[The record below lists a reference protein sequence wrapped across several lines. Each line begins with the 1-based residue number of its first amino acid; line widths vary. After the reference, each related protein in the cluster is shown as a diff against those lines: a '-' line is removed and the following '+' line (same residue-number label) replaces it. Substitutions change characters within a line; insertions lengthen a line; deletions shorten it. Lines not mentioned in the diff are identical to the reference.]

1 MFSLFKKEYIIIAP
15 ISGEVLDLSKAPDPV
30 FSQKLAGDGVL
41 INPSDS
47 LIVAPADGVL
57 SMIFKTN
64 HAFGI
69 KLENGI
75 EILVHIGIDTVKLNG
90 QGFERIAAEGSAV
103 KSGEPV
109 MRIDRKFIT
118 ESGFS
123 LMTPVLITN
132 PDEISA
138 MNFLIDCKVTAGC
151 DAIIRYK
158 K

>member
-15 ISGEVLDLSKAPDPV
+15 ISGELLDLSKAPDPV

-41 INPSDS
+41 INPSDN
-47 LIVAPADGVL
+47 LIVAPADGIL
-57 SMIFKTN
+57 SLIFKTN
-64 HAFGI
+64 HAFGM

-90 QGFERIAAEGSAV
+90 QGFERIASEGSAV
-103 KSGEPV
+103 KAGQPV
-109 MRIDRKFIT
+109 MRINRKFIT

-132 PDEISA
+132 PNETRSINFQ
-138 MNFLIDCKVTAGC
+138 MNGVVTAGR

-158 K
+158 I

>member
-1 MFSLFKKEYIIIAP
+1 MVSLFKKEYKIIAP
-15 ISGEVLDLSKAPDPV
+15 ISGEVLDLTKAPDPV

-41 INPSDS
+41 LNPSDN
-47 LIVAPADGVL
+47 LIVAPSDGVL

-64 HAFGI
+64 HAFGM

-90 QGFERIAAEGSAV
+90 QGFERIAAEGSTLKA
-103 KSGEPV
+103 GEPV
-109 MRIDRKFIT
+109 MRIDCKFIA

-123 LMTPVLITN
+123 LVTPVLITN
-132 PDEISA
+132 PDETSS
-138 MNFLIDCKVTAGC
+138 MKFLIDCKVTAGR
-151 DAIIRYK
+151 DTIIRYK